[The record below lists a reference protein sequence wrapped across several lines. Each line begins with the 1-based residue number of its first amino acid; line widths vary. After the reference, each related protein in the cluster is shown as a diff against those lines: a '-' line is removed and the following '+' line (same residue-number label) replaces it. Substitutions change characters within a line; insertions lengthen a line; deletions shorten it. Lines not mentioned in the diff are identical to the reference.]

1 MTYVMNIA
9 ADSLNNNRS
18 KYYTVEVITFDG
30 ECIILEIEAC
40 NADEAME
47 LAASQVDGA
56 DYAMVQ
62 GCFVGW

>member
-9 ADSLNNNRS
+9 ADSRNYRSS

-30 ECIILEIEAC
+30 ESIILEVEAH

-62 GCFVGW
+62 GCFAGW